1 MISISSVSSNIIE
14 KFKKWFYDSKY
25 FLLVVSIIF
34 YLLFIPYSQGYFGE
48 LFLSLIVSLVLVI
61 AGLSVKQE
69 KKTGP
74 IALIIALVTLVFIW
88 FFTIQ
93 GSLRSEELAR
103 FFTTISF
110 SLIGALIFINI
121 IRTQRK
127 KNIETDF
134 IWGGVATYLLIGLTF
149 ASIYRLIELYTPGS
163 FSSISTPPTY
173 DFSNFIYYSYYALT
187 TIDGLM
193 TPNTLQAQSLVML
206 EPIIGTLFIAILI
219 SRLAGIAGKKENQT
233 AQ

>member
-1 MISISSVSSNIIE
+1 M
-14 KFKKWFYDSKY
+14 KKWFYRSKY
-25 FLLVVSIIF
+25 FLLVFFIIF
-34 YLLFIPYSQGYFGE
+34 YLLFIPYSQGYLGQI
-48 LFLSLIVSLVLVI
+48 FLSIIVSAVLVI
-61 AGLSVKQE
+61 AGLAVKQE

-74 IALIIALVTLVFIW
+74 VALIIGIATLFFVW

-93 GSLRSEELAR
+93 GTRNSEMLVR

-121 IRTQRK
+121 IRIQHK
-127 KNIETDF
+127 KTIESDF

-149 ASIYRLIELYTPGS
+149 ASIYRLVELVTPGS
-163 FSSISTPPTY
+163 FSSVSTPPTH
-173 DFSNFIYYSYYALT
+173 DFSNFIYYSYYTLT
-187 TIDGLM
+187 TIGGLM

-219 SRLAGIAGKKENQT
+219 SRLVSIVGKEKQPLE
-233 AQ
+233 